1 MHLES
6 RRTNDG
12 ITIGWLYFHFP
23 VSFILA
29 LFICS
34 MLCDAE
40 RLQFFYFVSYSIRD
54 HVGQKWNCFNVLSPR
69 LYSAHLFP
77 NKSTTNV
84 SSHLHSEDEWVSAV
98 ELHLLWEVL
107 VGVHIGDVAL
117 IHKPAQHRERERLNR
132 QGRKAWDWMW
142 TFTSCLFILFIF
154 FYL

>member
-6 RRTNDG
+6 RRTNDR
-12 ITIGWLYFHFP
+12 ITIGWLYFYFP
-23 VSFILA
+23 ASSIFA

-34 MLCDAE
+34 MLCDREIAV
-40 RLQFFYFVSYSIRD
+40 LLFCLYSVRD

-69 LYSAHLFP
+69 LYSAHLFH

-117 IHKPAQHRERERLNR
+117 IHKPAHHRERLNR
-132 QGRKAWDWMW
+132 QGRKAWDLMW
-142 TFTSCLFILFIF
+142 TCTSCFLVLH
-154 FYL
+154 L